1 MKLTNALSLCLALLS
16 TGLVPS
22 LAHAAAGA
30 QNSGDYTPPPEHYT
44 PPPEHYT
51 PKPGHGT
58 AGEAETQCKKV
69 RCP

>member
-44 PPPEHYT
+44 P
-51 PKPGHGT
+51 KPGHGT